1 MRNTD
6 NGVIGSDQTA
16 VMARLALDELIDQ
29 LLHSNALSL
38 KLTANPL
45 VADRAW
51 HLTENT
57 CIRAFSADDPQA
69 KKRAHHALFILYQSW
84 LADPLSPAAANQF
97 HPLLSGIRNYIESE
111 WLRAESKRFLAS
123 EASAAQI
130 DYFFKSDSALNLLFF
145 DLVAMGLVGSLP
157 ETRAEIAQNL
167 WDEIGQGSTEIT
179 HVNLYKDLLKRRNI
193 ALPDNHFAHLYEWQG
208 LAGYNAFMLGGVN
221 RQHYYKSLGVMAMTE
236 LLDPPQ
242 YEKLVAGCRRIGL
255 SDRDV
260 HYYAEHITV
269 DIGHADGW
277 LNNVIVPIGK
287 KHPAAMEEVYFGA
300 ALRLQTCN
308 DYYDGLLAALQSL
321 DGSMSSQ
328 RTAF

>member
-97 HPLLSGIRNYIESE
+97 P
-111 WLRAESKRFLAS
+111 
-123 EASAAQI
+123 
-130 DYFFKSDSALNLLFF
+130 
-145 DLVAMGLVGSLP
+145 
-157 ETRAEIAQNL
+157 
-167 WDEIGQGSTEIT
+167 
-179 HVNLYKDLLKRRNI
+179 
-193 ALPDNHFAHLYEWQG
+193 
-208 LAGYNAFMLGGVN
+208 
-221 RQHYYKSLGVMAMTE
+221 
-236 LLDPPQ
+236 
-242 YEKLVAGCRRIGL
+242 
-255 SDRDV
+255 
-260 HYYAEHITV
+260 
-269 DIGHADGW
+269 
-277 LNNVIVPIGK
+277 
-287 KHPAAMEEVYFGA
+287 PAAFRDQKLHRV
-300 ALRLQTCN
+300 
-308 DYYDGLLAALQSL
+308 
-321 DGSMSSQ
+321 
-328 RTAF
+328 

>member
-1 MRNTD
+1 MLNAG
-6 NGVIGSDQTA
+6 NIV
-16 VMARLALDELIDQ
+16 DELR
-29 LLHSNALSL
+29 ALCQQ
-38 KLTANPL
+38 
-45 VADRAW
+45 
-51 HLTENT
+51 H
-57 CIRAFSADDPQA
+57 
-69 KKRAHHALFILYQSW
+69 
-84 LADPLSPAAANQF
+84 PASH
-97 HPLLSGIRNYIESE
+97 HPLFD
-111 WLRAESKRFLAS
+111 FLAS

-167 WDEIGQGSTEIT
+167 WDEIGRGSTEIT

-255 SDRDV
+255 SERDV

-287 KHPAAMEEVYFGA
+287 NIRRRWRRSSLAPRCVCKPAAITMMVCWRPCSRWAAVYHLTA
-300 ALRLQTCN
+300 YRL
-308 DYYDGLLAALQSL
+308 LSK
-321 DGSMSSQ
+321 
-328 RTAF
+328 